1 MSKRKDI
8 IREND
13 LVKIVNPKLFIRC
26 GYPLSKNIARRM
38 AIEELNKID
47 DSVFISL
54 GLLKKE
60 DKIILDKIISKLG
73 ENKNI
78 KGIKSWNKM
87 VDLIAENILLERKF
101 GGNNRSIYTLE
112 IPEIKDKVFKVM
124 SSKMVNTG
132 FYHSGHSGYDYD
144 GNWDGYPPYL
154 EGMESHKILEI
165 TNDSFEKASPVVDS
179 NSAWEF
185 IKPLPNSISISSFV
199 EKELKRELIG
209 YTEDDLNFFMVNGF
223 FRIEAKNCV
232 KIDDPDGYSCNSV
245 SFVSFSRFR

>member
-26 GYPLSKNIARRM
+26 GYPLSKNIARKM

-60 DKIILDKIISKLG
+60 DKIILCEISKLG

-87 VDLIAENILLERKF
+87 VDLIAENILFERKF

-132 FYHSGHSGYDYD
+132 FYHSGYSGYDYY
-144 GNWDGYPPYL
+144 GNWDGYQPYL
-154 EGMESHKILEI
+154 EGIESHKILEI

-185 IKPLPNSISISSFV
+185 VKPLPNSISISSFV
-199 EKELKRELIG
+199 EKKLKGELVG

-232 KIDDPDGYSCNSV
+232 KIDDPTGY